1 MTTDLASQGAG
12 RALAMRGSASLDA
25 VDGPM
30 PGIMSVDT
38 MTGPQRAAVILLVLG
53 EEHGKPIWREFD
65 DDEIRV
71 ITRAMAE
78 LGTIDADQ
86 VERLMIDFVG
96 RLSSAGAITG
106 SFDRT
111 ISLLEKI
118 LPTEQ
123 VALIMEEIRGPA
135 GRNMWQ
141 KLGNIDAVVLANFLK
156 NEYPQTIAVILSRI
170 RPDHAASVLRNLP
183 NDLSV
188 EVVSRML
195 RMESVQK
202 EALDHI
208 ENTLRTEFVA
218 TLTQTRRRDPHEMM
232 AEIFNGFDRQTE
244 ARFLAALDD
253 SNQEAA
259 ERIRALMFTFDDL
272 GKLDPAGL
280 QTLMAQVDKDT
291 LARALK
297 GASETM
303 RTFFMGAM
311 SQRAAKNLMDDLQ
324 SLGPLRLKE
333 VDEAQLKM
341 VNLTK
346 ELADK
351 GEIVISKGNTEDEMV
366 Y

>member
-1 MTTDLASQGAG
+1 MADTRSLATRSTGLPDAIEGGGFGMMTIAQ
-12 RALAMRGSASLDA
+12 
-25 VDGPM
+25 
-30 PGIMSVDT
+30 

-53 EEHGKPIWREFD
+53 EEHGKTIWQEFD
-65 DDEIRV
+65 DDEIRI

-78 LGTIDADQ
+78 LGTVDADE
-86 VERLMIDFVG
+86 VERLMLDFVG
-96 RLSSAGAITG
+96 KLSSAGAVTG

-118 LPTEQ
+118 LPSDQ

-156 NEYPQTIAVILSRI
+156 NEYPQTIAVILSKI
-170 RPDHAASVLRNLP
+170 RPEHAANVLRNLP
-183 NDLSV
+183 GDLSI
-188 EVVSRML
+188 EVVGRML
-195 RMESVQK
+195 RLESVQK

-208 ENTLRTEFVA
+208 ENTLRTEFVS

-244 ARFLAALDD
+244 IRFLSALDA

-259 ERIRALMFTFDDL
+259 ERIRALMFTFEDL
-272 GKLDPAGL
+272 SKLDPAGL
-280 QTLMAQVDKDT
+280 QTLMRQVDKDV

-297 GASETM
+297 GASQPM
-303 RTFFMGAM
+303 RDFFFGAM
-311 SQRAAKNLMDDLQ
+311 SQRAAKNMQDDMEG
-324 SLGPLRLKE
+324 LGPLRLKE
-333 VDEAQLKM
+333 VDEAQTKL
-341 VNLTK
+341 VTLTK
-346 ELADK
+346 DLADK
-351 GEIVISKGNTEDEMV
+351 GEIVLSKGNAEDELV

>member
-1 MTTDLASQGAG
+1 
-12 RALAMRGSASLDA
+12 
-25 VDGPM
+25 
-30 PGIMSVDT
+30 MSVSE

-53 EEHGKPIWREFD
+53 EDHGKTIWQEFD
-65 DDEIRV
+65 DDEIRI

-78 LGTIDADQ
+78 LGTVDADD
-86 VERLMIDFVG
+86 VERLMLDFVG
-96 RLSSAGAITG
+96 KLSSAGAVTG

-156 NEYPQTIAVILSRI
+156 NEYPQTIAVILSKI
-170 RPDHAASVLRNLP
+170 RPDHSANVLRNLP
-183 NDLSV
+183 NDLSI
-188 EVVSRML
+188 EVVGRML
-195 RMESVQK
+195 RLESVQK

-208 ENTLRTEFVA
+208 ENTLRTEFVS

-244 ARFLAALDD
+244 IRFLSALDA
-253 SNQEAA
+253 SNQESA
-259 ERIRALMFTFDDL
+259 ERIRALMFTFEDL
-272 GKLDPAGL
+272 NKLDPAGL
-280 QTLMAQVDKDT
+280 QTLMRQVDKDI

-297 GASETM
+297 GASQSM
-303 RTFFMGAM
+303 RDFFFSAM
-311 SQRAAKNLMDDLQ
+311 SQRAAKNMQDDMEG
-324 SLGPLRLKE
+324 LGPLRLKE
-333 VDEAQLKM
+333 VDEAQTSLVQM
-341 VNLTK
+341 TK
-346 ELADK
+346 DLADK
-351 GEIVISKGNTEDEMV
+351 GEIVLSKGNADDELV

>member
-1 MTTDLASQGAG
+1 MMTIAQ
-12 RALAMRGSASLDA
+12 
-25 VDGPM
+25 
-30 PGIMSVDT
+30 

-53 EEHGKPIWREFD
+53 EEHGKTIWQEFD
-65 DDEIRV
+65 DDEIRI

-78 LGTIDADQ
+78 LGTVDADE
-86 VERLMIDFVG
+86 VERLMLDFVG
-96 RLSSAGAITG
+96 KLSSAGAVTG

-118 LPTEQ
+118 LPSDQ

-156 NEYPQTIAVILSRI
+156 NEYPQTIAVILSKI
-170 RPDHAASVLRNLP
+170 RPEHAANVLRNLP
-183 NDLSV
+183 GDLSI
-188 EVVSRML
+188 EVVGRML
-195 RMESVQK
+195 RLESVQK

-208 ENTLRTEFVA
+208 ENTLRTEFVS

-244 ARFLAALDD
+244 IRFLSALDA

-259 ERIRALMFTFDDL
+259 ERIRALMFTFEDL
-272 GKLDPAGL
+272 SKLDPAGL
-280 QTLMAQVDKDT
+280 QTLMRQVDKDV

-297 GASETM
+297 GASQPM
-303 RTFFMGAM
+303 RDFFFGAM
-311 SQRAAKNLMDDLQ
+311 SQRAAKNMQDDMEG
-324 SLGPLRLKE
+324 LGPLRLKE
-333 VDEAQLKM
+333 VDEAQTKL
-341 VNLTK
+341 VTLTK
-346 ELADK
+346 DLADK
-351 GEIVISKGNTEDEMV
+351 GEIVLSKGNAEDELV

>member
-1 MTTDLASQGAG
+1 MAEARSLATRNGGLSDDGAIEGGGIGVTTVAD
-12 RALAMRGSASLDA
+12 
-25 VDGPM
+25 
-30 PGIMSVDT
+30 

-53 EEHGKPIWREFD
+53 EEHGKTIWSEFD
-65 DDEIRV
+65 DEEIRI

-78 LGTIDADQ
+78 LGTVDADE
-86 VERLMIDFVG
+86 VERLMLDFVG
-96 RLSSAGAITG
+96 KLSSAGAVTG

-118 LPTEQ
+118 LPTDQ
-123 VALIMEEIRGPA
+123 VAMIMEEIRGPA

-156 NEYPQTIAVILSRI
+156 NEYPQTIAVILSKI
-170 RPDHAASVLRNLP
+170 RPEHAANVLRNLP
-183 NDLSV
+183 NDLSI
-188 EVVSRML
+188 EVVGRML
-195 RMESVQK
+195 RLESVQK

-244 ARFLAALDD
+244 MRFLSALDA
-253 SNQEAA
+253 SNQESAS
-259 ERIRALMFTFDDL
+259 RIRALMFTFEDL

-280 QTLMAQVDKDT
+280 QTLMRQADKDT
-291 LARALK
+291 LTRALK
-297 GASETM
+297 GASEPM
-303 RTFFMGAM
+303 REFFFTAM
-311 SQRAAKNLMDDLQ
+311 SQRAVKNMQDDIQ
-324 SLGPLRLKE
+324 GLGPLRLKE
-333 VDEAQLKM
+333 VDEAQTKL
-341 VNLTK
+341 VTLTK

-351 GEIVISKGNTEDEMV
+351 GEIVLSKGNAEDELV

>member
-1 MTTDLASQGAG
+1 MAEPRSIATRNTDFQD
-12 RALAMRGSASLDA
+12 ALDGGSFGVTKIAE
-25 VDGPM
+25 
-30 PGIMSVDT
+30 MS
-38 MTGPQRAAVILLVLG
+38 GPQRAAVILLVLG
-53 EEHGKPIWREFD
+53 EEHGRLIWKEFD
-65 DDEIRV
+65 DDEIRI

-78 LGTIDADQ
+78 LGTVDADE
-86 VERLMIDFVG
+86 VERLMLDFVG
-96 RLSSAGAITG
+96 KLSSAGAITG

-118 LPTEQ
+118 LPTDQ

-156 NEYPQTIAVILSRI
+156 NEYPQTIAVILSKI
-170 RPDHAASVLRNLP
+170 RPEHSANVLRNLP
-183 NDLSV
+183 NDLSI
-188 EVVSRML
+188 EVVGRML
-195 RMESVQK
+195 RLESVQK

-208 ENTLRTEFVA
+208 ENTLRTEFVS

-244 ARFLAALDD
+244 LRFLSALDA
-253 SNQEAA
+253 SNQDSA

-280 QTLMAQVDKDT
+280 QTLVSRADKST

-297 GASETM
+297 GASQSM
-303 RTFFMGAM
+303 RDFFFGAM
-311 SQRAAKNLMDDLQ
+311 SQRAAKNMQDDMA

-333 VDEAQLKM
+333 VDEAQTTLVQM
-341 VNLTK
+341 TK
-346 ELADK
+346 DLAEK
-351 GEIVISKGNTEDEMV
+351 GEIVLSKGSADDELV

>member
-1 MTTDLASQGAG
+1 MAEERSIATRNSGGRDAIEGGGIGVTD
-12 RALAMRGSASLDA
+12 
-25 VDGPM
+25 
-30 PGIMSVDT
+30 ISV

-53 EEHGKPIWREFD
+53 EEHGKTIWSEFD
-65 DDEIRV
+65 DEEIRI

-78 LGTIDADQ
+78 LGTVDADD
-86 VERLMIDFVG
+86 VERLMLDFVG
-96 RLSSAGAITG
+96 KLSSAGAVTG

-118 LPTEQ
+118 LPTDQ
-123 VALIMEEIRGPA
+123 VAMIMEEIRGPA

-156 NEYPQTIAVILSRI
+156 NEYPQTIAVILSKI
-170 RPDHAASVLRNLP
+170 RPDHAANVLRNLP
-183 NDLSV
+183 NDLSI
-188 EVVSRML
+188 EVVGRML
-195 RMESVQK
+195 RLESVQK

-244 ARFLAALDD
+244 IRFLSALDA
-253 SNQEAA
+253 SNQESAS
-259 ERIRALMFTFDDL
+259 RIRALMFTFEDL
-272 GKLDPAGL
+272 SKLDPAGL
-280 QTLMAQVDKDT
+280 QTLMRQADKDT
-291 LARALK
+291 LTRALK
-297 GASETM
+297 GASEPM
-303 RTFFMGAM
+303 REFFFTAM
-311 SQRAAKNLMDDLQ
+311 SQRAVKNMQDDLQ

-333 VDEAQLKM
+333 VDEAQTKL
-341 VNLTK
+341 VTLTK

-351 GEIVISKGNTEDEMV
+351 GEIVLSKGNSEDELV

>member
-1 MTTDLASQGAG
+1 MAEARSIATRGTGLPEGIEGGGFGVTTIAQ
-12 RALAMRGSASLDA
+12 
-25 VDGPM
+25 
-30 PGIMSVDT
+30 

-53 EEHGKPIWREFD
+53 EEHGRKIWQEFD
-65 DDEIRV
+65 DDEIRI

-78 LGTIDADQ
+78 LGTVDADE
-86 VERLMIDFVG
+86 VERLMLDFVG
-96 RLSSAGAITG
+96 KLSSAGAVTG

-118 LPTEQ
+118 LPSDQ

-141 KLGNIDAVVLANFLK
+141 KLGNIDASVLANFLK
-156 NEYPQTIAVILSRI
+156 NEYPQTIAVILSKI
-170 RPDHAASVLRNLP
+170 RPEHAANVLRNLP
-183 NDLSV
+183 NDLSI
-188 EVVSRML
+188 EVVGRML
-195 RMESVQK
+195 RLESVQK

-208 ENTLRTEFVA
+208 ENTLRTEFVS

-244 ARFLAALDD
+244 IRFLSALDA

-259 ERIRALMFTFDDL
+259 ERIRALMFTFEDL
-272 GKLDPAGL
+272 AKLDSAGL
-280 QTLMAQVDKDT
+280 QTLVSQADKNV

-297 GASETM
+297 GASQPVREL
-303 RTFFMGAM
+303 FFGAM
-311 SQRAAKNLMDDLQ
+311 SQRAAKNMQDDME

-333 VDEAQLKM
+333 VDEAQTQLVTM
-341 VNLTK
+341 TK
-346 ELADK
+346 DLADK
-351 GEIVISKGNTEDEMV
+351 GEIVLSKGNAEDELV

>member
-1 MTTDLASQGAG
+1 MAATRSIATRSGSSDSDGEMTNYS
-12 RALAMRGSASLDA
+12 
-25 VDGPM
+25 DGPM
-30 PGIMSVDT
+30 MLDS
-38 MTGPQRAAVILLVLG
+38 MTGPQRAAVILLILG
-53 EEHGKPIWREFD
+53 EDHGRVIWQEFD
-65 DDEIRV
+65 DEEIRI

-78 LGTIDADQ
+78 LGTVDADQ
-86 VERLMIDFVG
+86 VEKLMLDFVG

-118 LPTEQ
+118 LPTDQ

-170 RPDHAASVLRNLP
+170 RPDHSANVLRNLP
-183 NDLSV
+183 NELSI
-188 EVVSRML
+188 EVVGRML
-195 RMESVQK
+195 RMEAVQK

-208 ENTLRTEFVA
+208 ENTLRTEFVS

-244 ARFLAALDD
+244 VRFLAALDAT
-253 SNQEAA
+253 NQESA
-259 ERIRALMFTFDDL
+259 ERIRALMFTFEDL
-272 GKLDPAGL
+272 GKLDSAGL
-280 QTLMAQVDKDT
+280 QTLMRQVDKDA

-297 GASETM
+297 GANEDM
-303 RTFFMGAM
+303 RAFFMGAM
-311 SQRAAKNLMDDLQ
+311 SQRAAKVLQDDIQ
-324 SLGPLRLKE
+324 GLGPLRLKE
-333 VDEAQLKM
+333 VDEAQMKM
-341 VNLTK
+341 VT
-346 ELADK
+346 LAKDLAEK
-351 GEIVISKGNTEDEMV
+351 GEIIISKGNSEDELV

>member
-1 MTTDLASQGAG
+1 MAEANSIATQS
-12 RALAMRGSASLDA
+12 RGVSASGA
-25 VDGPM
+25 IEGG
-30 PGIMSVDT
+30 GIGVSNIDE

-53 EEHGKPIWREFD
+53 EDHGKAIWSEFD
-65 DDEIRV
+65 DEEIRI

-78 LGTIDADQ
+78 LGTVDADD
-86 VERLMIDFVG
+86 VERLMLDFVG
-96 RLSSAGAITG
+96 KLSSAGAVTG

-118 LPTEQ
+118 LPTDQ
-123 VALIMEEIRGPA
+123 VAMIMEEIRGPA

-156 NEYPQTIAVILSRI
+156 NEYPQTIAVILSKI
-170 RPDHAASVLRNLP
+170 RAEHAANVLRNLP
-183 NDLSV
+183 GDLSI
-188 EVVSRML
+188 EVVGRML
-195 RMESVQK
+195 RLESVQK

-244 ARFLAALDD
+244 MRFLSALDV
-253 SNQEAA
+253 SNQESA
-259 ERIRALMFTFDDL
+259 ERIRALMFTFEDL

-280 QTLMAQVDKDT
+280 QTLMRQVDKDT

-303 RTFFMGAM
+303 RTFFFSAM
-311 SQRAAKNLMDDLQ
+311 SQRAVKNMQDDMQ
-324 SLGPLRLKE
+324 GLGPLRLKE
-333 VDEAQLKM
+333 VDEAQTKL
-341 VNLTK
+341 VTLTK
-346 ELADK
+346 DLADK
-351 GEIVISKGNTEDEMV
+351 GEIVLSKGNADDELV

>member
-1 MTTDLASQGAG
+1 MAEPNPIATRNTGMIDGIEGYAGGVTTVAE
-12 RALAMRGSASLDA
+12 
-25 VDGPM
+25 
-30 PGIMSVDT
+30 

-53 EEHGKPIWREFD
+53 EEHGRTIWQQFD
-65 DDEIRV
+65 DDEIRI
-71 ITRAMAE
+71 ITRSMAE
-78 LGTIDADQ
+78 LGTVDADE
-86 VERLMIDFVG
+86 VERLMLDFVG
-96 RLSSAGAITG
+96 KLSSAGAVTG

-118 LPTEQ
+118 LPSDQ

-156 NEYPQTIAVILSRI
+156 NEYPQTIAVILSKI
-170 RPDHAASVLRNLP
+170 RPEHAANVLRNLP
-183 NDLSV
+183 NDLSI
-188 EVVSRML
+188 EVVGRML
-195 RMESVQK
+195 RLESVQK

-208 ENTLRTEFVA
+208 ENTLRTEFVS

-244 ARFLAALDD
+244 MRFLAELDA

-272 GKLDPAGL
+272 AKLDQAGL
-280 QTLMAQVDKDT
+280 QTLVSQADKDA

-297 GASETM
+297 GASQPM
-303 RTFFMGAM
+303 RDFFFGAM
-311 SQRAAKNLMDDLQ
+311 SQRAAKNMQDDMD
-324 SLGPLRLKE
+324 SLGPLRLKD
-333 VDEAQLKM
+333 VDEAQTKL
-341 VNLTK
+341 VQLTK
-346 ELADK
+346 ELAEK
-351 GEIVISKGNTEDEMV
+351 GEIVLSKGGADDELV

>member
-1 MTTDLASQGAG
+1 MAETRSLATRNTSLQDAIEGGGFGVTTIAE
-12 RALAMRGSASLDA
+12 
-25 VDGPM
+25 
-30 PGIMSVDT
+30 

-53 EEHGKPIWREFD
+53 EDHGRAIWQQFD
-65 DDEIRV
+65 DDEIRI

-78 LGTIDADQ
+78 LGTVDADE
-86 VERLMIDFVG
+86 VERLMLDFVG
-96 RLSSAGAITG
+96 KLSSAGAVTG

-118 LPTEQ
+118 LPTDQ

-156 NEYPQTIAVILSRI
+156 NEYPQTIAVILSKI
-170 RPDHAASVLRNLP
+170 RPEHSANVLRNLP
-183 NDLSV
+183 NDLSI
-188 EVVSRML
+188 EVVGRML
-195 RMESVQK
+195 RLESVQK

-208 ENTLRTEFVA
+208 ENTLRTEFVS

-244 ARFLAALDD
+244 LRFLSALDA
-253 SNQEAA
+253 SNQESA

-272 GKLDPAGL
+272 AKLDPAGL
-280 QTLMAQVDKDT
+280 QTLVSQADKST

-297 GASETM
+297 GASQPM
-303 RTFFMGAM
+303 RDFFFGAM
-311 SQRAAKNLMDDLQ
+311 SQRAAKNMQDDMA

-333 VDEAQLKM
+333 VDEAQTTLVQM
-341 VNLTK
+341 TK
-346 ELADK
+346 DLAEK
-351 GEIVISKGNTEDEMV
+351 GEIVLSKGGADDELV

>member
-1 MTTDLASQGAG
+1 MDEPRSIATRSTALQNGLEGSGFGVMTAAE
-12 RALAMRGSASLDA
+12 
-25 VDGPM
+25 
-30 PGIMSVDT
+30 

-53 EEHGKPIWREFD
+53 EDFGRKIWQEFD
-65 DDEIRV
+65 DDEIRI

-78 LGTIDADQ
+78 LGTVEADE
-86 VERLMIDFVG
+86 VERLMLDFVG
-96 RLSSAGAITG
+96 KLSSAGAVTG

-123 VALIMEEIRGPA
+123 VALIMDEIRGPA

-156 NEYPQTIAVILSRI
+156 NEYPQTIAVILSKI

-183 NDLSV
+183 NDLSI
-188 EVVSRML
+188 EVVGRML
-195 RMESVQK
+195 RLESVQK

-208 ENTLRTEFVA
+208 ENTLRTEFVS

-244 ARFLAALDD
+244 IRFLSALDA
-253 SNQEAA
+253 SNQESA
-259 ERIRALMFTFDDL
+259 ERIRALMFTFEDL
-272 GKLDPAGL
+272 AKLDPAGL
-280 QTLMAQVDKDT
+280 QTLMRQVDKDV

-297 GASETM
+297 GASQSM
-303 RTFFMGAM
+303 RDFFFGAM
-311 SQRAAKNLMDDLQ
+311 SQRAAKNMQDDMEG
-324 SLGPLRLKE
+324 LGPLRLKE
-333 VDEAQLKM
+333 VDEAQ
-341 VNLTK
+341 TK
-346 ELADK
+346 LVTMTKDLADK
-351 GEIVISKGNTEDEMV
+351 GEIILTKGNSEDELV

>member
-1 MTTDLASQGAG
+1 MATRSIATRSSGDSDLAET
-12 RALAMRGSASLDA
+12 GSGLQPMSLD
-25 VDGPM
+25 G
-30 PGIMSVDT
+30 

-53 EEHGKPIWREFD
+53 EDHGRVIWQEFD
-65 DDEIRV
+65 DEEIRI

-78 LGTIDADQ
+78 LGTVDSDQ
-86 VERLMIDFVG
+86 VERLMLEFVG
-96 RLSSAGAITG
+96 KLSSAGAITG

-118 LPTEQ
+118 LPTDQ

-170 RPDHAASVLRNLP
+170 RPDHSANVLRNLP
-183 NDLSV
+183 GELSI
-188 EVVSRML
+188 EVVGRML

-208 ENTLRTEFVA
+208 ENTLRTEFVS

-244 ARFLAALDD
+244 TRFLAALDAT
-253 SNQEAA
+253 NQESA
-259 ERIRALMFTFDDL
+259 ERIRALMFTFEDL
-272 GKLDPAGL
+272 AKLDSAGL
-280 QTLMAQVDKDT
+280 QTLMRQVDKDT

-297 GASETM
+297 GAGEEM
-303 RTFFMGAM
+303 RNFFLGAM
-311 SQRAAKNLMDDLQ
+311 SQRAAKNLLDDMQ
-324 SLGPLRLKE
+324 GLGPLRLKE
-333 VDEAQLKM
+333 VDEAQMKM
-341 VNLTK
+341 VTLTK
-346 ELADK
+346 DLSEK
-351 GEIVISKGNTEDEMV
+351 GEIVIAKGNSEDELV

>member
-1 MTTDLASQGAG
+1 MAATRSIATRS
-12 RALAMRGSASLDA
+12 GSASSDESSSYS
-25 VDGPM
+25 DGPTTLE
-30 PGIMSVDT
+30 S
-38 MTGPQRAAVILLVLG
+38 MTGPQRAAVILLILG
-53 EEHGKPIWREFD
+53 EEHGRVIWQEFD
-65 DDEIRV
+65 DEEIRI

-78 LGTIDADQ
+78 LGTVDSDQ
-86 VERLMIDFVG
+86 VEKLMLDFVG

-118 LPTEQ
+118 LPGDQ

-170 RPDHAASVLRNLP
+170 RPDHSASVLRNLP
-183 NDLSV
+183 NELSI
-188 EVVSRML
+188 EVVGRML

-208 ENTLRTEFVA
+208 ENTLRTEFVS

-244 ARFLAALDD
+244 MRFLAALDE
-253 SNQEAA
+253 SNQESA
-259 ERIRALMFTFDDL
+259 ERIRALMFTFEDL
-272 GKLDPAGL
+272 GKLDSAGL
-280 QTLMAQVDKDT
+280 QTMMRQVDKDV

-297 GASETM
+297 GANEEM
-303 RTFFMGAM
+303 RAFFLGAM
-311 SQRAAKNLMDDLQ
+311 SQRAAKNLQDDMQ
-324 SLGPLRLKE
+324 SLGPMRLKD
-333 VDEAQLKM
+333 VDEAQMKM
-341 VNLTK
+341 VTLVK
-346 ELADK
+346 DLAEK
-351 GEIVISKGNTEDEMV
+351 GEIVIAKGNAEDELV

>member
-1 MTTDLASQGAG
+1 MAETRSLATRNTSLQDAIEGGGFGVTTIAE
-12 RALAMRGSASLDA
+12 
-25 VDGPM
+25 
-30 PGIMSVDT
+30 

-53 EEHGKPIWREFD
+53 EDHGRAIWQQFD
-65 DDEIRV
+65 DDEIRI

-78 LGTIDADQ
+78 LGTVDADE
-86 VERLMIDFVG
+86 VERLMLDFVG
-96 RLSSAGAITG
+96 KLSSAGAVTG

-118 LPTEQ
+118 LPTDQ

-156 NEYPQTIAVILSRI
+156 NEYPQTIAVILSKI
-170 RPDHAASVLRNLP
+170 RPEHSANVLRNLP
-183 NDLSV
+183 NDLSI
-188 EVVSRML
+188 EVVGRML
-195 RMESVQK
+195 RLESVQK

-208 ENTLRTEFVA
+208 ENTLRTEFVS

-244 ARFLAALDD
+244 LRFLSALDA
-253 SNQEAA
+253 SNQESA

-272 GKLDPAGL
+272 AKLDPAGL
-280 QTLMAQVDKDT
+280 QTLVSQADKST

-297 GASETM
+297 GASQPM
-303 RTFFMGAM
+303 RDFFFGAM
-311 SQRAAKNLMDDLQ
+311 SQRAAKNMQDDMA
-324 SLGPLRLKE
+324 SLSPLRLKE
-333 VDEAQLKM
+333 VDEAQTTLVQM
-341 VNLTK
+341 TK
-346 ELADK
+346 DLAEK
-351 GEIVISKGNTEDEMV
+351 GEIVLSKGGADDELV

>member
-1 MTTDLASQGAG
+1 MAERSVATRNPG
-12 RALAMRGSASLDA
+12 RDDDDNYGGVTQIAD
-25 VDGPM
+25 
-30 PGIMSVDT
+30 

-53 EEHGKPIWREFD
+53 EDHGRPIWQEFD
-65 DDEIRV
+65 DEEIRI

-78 LGTIDADQ
+78 LGTVDADE
-86 VERLMIDFVG
+86 VERLMLDFVG
-96 RLSSAGAITG
+96 KLSSAGAVTG

-118 LPTEQ
+118 LPQDQ

-156 NEYPQTIAVILSRI
+156 NEYPQTIAVILSKI
-170 RPDHAASVLRNLP
+170 RPDHSANVLRNLP

-188 EVVSRML
+188 DVVSRML
-195 RMESVQK
+195 RMEAVQK

-208 ENTLRTEFVA
+208 ENTLRTEFVS

-244 ARFLAALDD
+244 MRFLSALDA
-253 SNQEAA
+253 SNQDAA
-259 ERIRALMFTFDDL
+259 ARIRALMFTFDDL

-280 QTLMAQVDKDT
+280 QTLMRQVDKDT

-297 GASETM
+297 GANEDM
-303 RTFFMGAM
+303 RNFFFSAM
-311 SQRAAKNLMDDLQ
+311 STRAAKNMQDDMQ

-333 VDEAQLKM
+333 VDEAQTKM
-341 VNLTK
+341 VALTK

-351 GEIVISKGNTEDEMV
+351 GEIVLSKGNSEDELV

>member
-1 MTTDLASQGAG
+1 MADA
-12 RALAMRGSASLDA
+12 RALATRGNDLP
-25 VDGPM
+25 DGIE
-30 PGIMSVDT
+30 GGGFGVTTIAQ

-53 EEHGKPIWREFD
+53 EDHGRTIWQEFY
-65 DDEIRV
+65 DDEIRI

-78 LGTIDADQ
+78 LGTVDADE
-86 VERLMIDFVG
+86 VERLMLDFVG
-96 RLSSAGAITG
+96 KLSSAGAVTG

-118 LPTEQ
+118 LPSDQ

-156 NEYPQTIAVILSRI
+156 NEYPQTIAVILSKI
-170 RPDHAASVLRNLP
+170 RPEHAANVLRNLP
-183 NDLSV
+183 NDLSI
-188 EVVSRML
+188 EVVGRML
-195 RMESVQK
+195 RLESVQK

-208 ENTLRTEFVA
+208 ENTLRTEFVS

-244 ARFLAALDD
+244 IRFLSALDA

-259 ERIRALMFTFDDL
+259 ERIRALMFTFEDL
-272 GKLDPAGL
+272 AKLDPAGL
-280 QTLMAQVDKDT
+280 QTLMRQIDKDV

-297 GASETM
+297 GASQPM
-303 RTFFMGAM
+303 REFFFGAM
-311 SQRAAKNLMDDLQ
+311 SQRAAKAMQDDMEG
-324 SLGPLRLKE
+324 LGPLRLKE
-333 VDEAQLKM
+333 VDEAQTKL
-341 VNLTK
+341 VQLTK
-346 ELADK
+346 DLADK
-351 GEIVISKGNTEDEMV
+351 GEIVLSKGNAEDELV

>member
-1 MTTDLASQGAG
+1 MATRSIATRSTGDNDLAESGGGFLQPV
-12 RALAMRGSASLDA
+12 ALEG
-25 VDGPM
+25 
-30 PGIMSVDT
+30 

-53 EEHGKPIWREFD
+53 EEHGRVIWREFD
-65 DDEIRV
+65 DEEIRI

-78 LGTIDADQ
+78 LGTVDSDQ
-86 VERLMIDFVG
+86 VERLMLEFVG
-96 RLSSAGAITG
+96 KLSSAGAITG

-118 LPTEQ
+118 LPTDQ

-170 RPDHAASVLRNLP
+170 RPDHSANVLRNLP
-183 NDLSV
+183 GELSI

-208 ENTLRTEFVA
+208 ENTLRTEFVS

-244 ARFLAALDD
+244 TRFLAALDAT
-253 SNQEAA
+253 NQESA
-259 ERIRALMFTFDDL
+259 ERIRALMFTFEDL
-272 GKLDPAGL
+272 GKLDSAGL
-280 QTLMAQVDKDT
+280 QTLMRQVDKDT

-297 GASETM
+297 GAGEEM
-303 RTFFMGAM
+303 RNFFLGAM
-311 SQRAAKNLMDDLQ
+311 SQRAAKNLLDDMQ
-324 SLGPLRLKE
+324 GLGPLRLKE
-333 VDEAQLKM
+333 VDEAQMKM
-341 VNLTK
+341 VTLTK
-346 ELADK
+346 DLSEK
-351 GEIVISKGNTEDEMV
+351 GEIVITKGNSEDELV

>member
-1 MTTDLASQGAG
+1 MAATRSIATRSGASSSDSEIANYSEGPTTLEA
-12 RALAMRGSASLDA
+12 
-25 VDGPM
+25 
-30 PGIMSVDT
+30 
-38 MTGPQRAAVILLVLG
+38 MTGPQRAAVILLILG
-53 EEHGKPIWREFD
+53 EEHGRVIWQEFD
-65 DDEIRV
+65 DEEIRI

-78 LGTIDADQ
+78 LGTVDSDQ
-86 VERLMIDFVG
+86 VEKLMLDFVG

-118 LPTEQ
+118 LPSDQ

-170 RPDHAASVLRNLP
+170 RPDHSASVLRNLP
-183 NDLSV
+183 NELSI
-188 EVVSRML
+188 EVVGRML

-208 ENTLRTEFVA
+208 ENTLRTEFVS

-244 ARFLAALDD
+244 VRFLAALDAT
-253 SNQEAA
+253 NQESA
-259 ERIRALMFTFDDL
+259 ERIRALMFTFEDL
-272 GKLDPAGL
+272 GKLDSAGL
-280 QTLMAQVDKDT
+280 QTLMRQVDKDT

-297 GASETM
+297 GANEEM
-303 RTFFMGAM
+303 RTFFLGAM
-311 SQRAAKNLMDDLQ
+311 SQRAGKNLQDDMQ
-324 SLGPLRLKE
+324 GLGPLRLKE
-333 VDEAQLKM
+333 VDEAQMKM
-341 VNLTK
+341 VT
-346 ELADK
+346 LAKDLAEK
-351 GEIVISKGNTEDEMV
+351 GEIVISKGNAEDELV

>member
-1 MTTDLASQGAG
+1 MAATRSIATRNSGSDGGDASDYDPAPVPMNYAG
-12 RALAMRGSASLDA
+12 
-25 VDGPM
+25 
-30 PGIMSVDT
+30 MS
-38 MTGPQRAAVILLVLG
+38 GPQRAAVILLVLG
-53 EEHGKPIWREFD
+53 EDHGRPIWQEFD
-65 DDEIRV
+65 DEEIRI

-78 LGTIDADQ
+78 LGTVDSDM
-86 VERLMIDFVG
+86 VERLMLDFVSK
-96 RLSSAGAITG
+96 LSSAGAITG

-118 LPTEQ
+118 LPSDQ

-170 RPDHAASVLRNLP
+170 RPEHSANVLRNLP
-183 NDLSV
+183 NELSI
-188 EVVSRML
+188 EVVARML

-208 ENTLRTEFVA
+208 ENTLRSEFVA

-244 ARFLAALDD
+244 IRFMSALDE
-253 SNQEAA
+253 SNQESAT
-259 ERIRALMFTFDDL
+259 RIRALMFTFEDL
-272 GKLDPAGL
+272 AKLDQAGL
-280 QTLMAQVDKDT
+280 QTLMRQVDKDV

-297 GASETM
+297 GASEDM
-303 RTFFMGAM
+303 RAFFFGAM
-311 SQRAAKNLMDDLQ
+311 SQRAAKNMQDDMQ

-333 VDEAQLKM
+333 VDEAQTKM
-341 VNLTK
+341 VTLTK
-346 ELADK
+346 DLADK
-351 GEIVISKGNTEDEMV
+351 GEIVLSKGNSEDELV

>member
-1 MTTDLASQGAG
+1 MAEARSIATRNVGREVAGGGFGTT
-12 RALAMRGSASLDA
+12 
-25 VDGPM
+25 
-30 PGIMSVDT
+30 SVAE

-53 EEHGKPIWREFD
+53 EDHGRAIWQEFD
-65 DDEIRV
+65 DEEIRI

-78 LGTIDADQ
+78 LGTVDSDE
-86 VERLMIDFVG
+86 VERLMLDFVG
-96 RLSSAGAITG
+96 KLSSAGAVTG

-118 LPTEQ
+118 LPGDQ

-156 NEYPQTIAVILSRI
+156 NEYPQTIAVILSKI
-170 RPDHAASVLRNLP
+170 RAEHAANVLRNLP
-183 NDLSV
+183 NDLSI
-188 EVVSRML
+188 EVVARML
-195 RMESVQK
+195 RLESVQK

-244 ARFLAALDD
+244 IRFLSALDA
-253 SNQEAA
+253 SNQESA
-259 ERIRALMFTFDDL
+259 ERIRALMFTFEDL
-272 GKLDPAGL
+272 AKLDPAGL
-280 QTLMAQVDKDT
+280 QTLMRQADKDV

-297 GASETM
+297 GATEEM
-303 RTFFMGAM
+303 REFFFGAM
-311 SQRAAKNLMDDLQ
+311 SQRAAKNMRDDME

-333 VDEAQLKM
+333 VDEAQTKLVAM
-341 VNLTK
+341 TK

-351 GEIVISKGNTEDEMV
+351 GEIVLTNSNSDDELV

>member
-1 MTTDLASQGAG
+1 
-12 RALAMRGSASLDA
+12 
-25 VDGPM
+25 
-30 PGIMSVDT
+30 

-53 EEHGKPIWREFD
+53 EEHGRAIWQEFD
-65 DDEIRV
+65 DDEIRI

-78 LGTIDADQ
+78 LGTVDADE
-86 VERLMIDFVG
+86 VERLMLDFVG
-96 RLSSAGAITG
+96 KLSSAGAVTG

-118 LPTEQ
+118 LPTDQ

-156 NEYPQTIAVILSRI
+156 NEYPQTIAVILSKI
-170 RPDHAASVLRNLP
+170 RAEHSANVLRNLP
-183 NDLSV
+183 NDLSI
-188 EVVSRML
+188 EVVGRML
-195 RMESVQK
+195 RLESIQK

-208 ENTLRTEFVA
+208 ENTLRTEFVS

-244 ARFLAALDD
+244 LRFLSALDA

-272 GKLDPAGL
+272 AKLDPAGL
-280 QTLMAQVDKDT
+280 QTLVSQADKSV
-291 LARALK
+291 LSRALK
-297 GASETM
+297 GASQPM
-303 RTFFMGAM
+303 RDFFFGAM
-311 SQRAAKNLMDDLQ
+311 SQRAAKNMQDDMA

-333 VDEAQLKM
+333 VDEAQTTLVQM
-341 VNLTK
+341 TK
-346 ELADK
+346 ELAEK
-351 GEIVISKGNTEDEMV
+351 GEIVLSKGGSDDELV